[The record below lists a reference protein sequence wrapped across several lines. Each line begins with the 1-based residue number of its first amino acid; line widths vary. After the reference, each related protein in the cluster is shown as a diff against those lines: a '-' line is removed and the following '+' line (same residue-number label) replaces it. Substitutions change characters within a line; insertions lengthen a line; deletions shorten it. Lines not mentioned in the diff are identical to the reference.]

1 MQHLSRIIKWLSY
14 FVLITCLAYLLFNI
28 LGWITFSLIAEMCAI
43 LSGILLM
50 IFLLVYIEELYEYE
64 LYRDVLAECRKELDK
79 MLKELKD
86 NNKDGTERSGR

>member
-14 FVLITCLAYLLFNI
+14 FVLIACLAYLLFNV
-28 LGWITFSLIAEMCAI
+28 LSWVTFSLIAEMCAI

-64 LYRDVLAECRKELDK
+64 LYRDVLAECHKELDK